1 MDDNGFIGIGK
12 IVVFFAHF
20 SLILSALPLPL
31 ISSVFL
37 FAYVTYY
44 CRRTIYLPSSPCM
57 HEDTDGYLFMVQS
70 TRLAASY
77 RLELMNKMFLF
88 LEKWLRYAL

>member
-44 CRRTIYLPSSPCM
+44 LSPHNIPSFFSL
-57 HEDTDGYLFMVQS
+57 H
-70 TRLAASY
+70 A
-77 RLELMNKMFLF
+77 
-88 LEKWLRYAL
+88 